1 MRLFRLLLLLIALLP
16 TTGMAQHFR
25 AVVPYVEQNGKFMI
39 DVTVNGTRGR
49 FLLDTGAPCCVSYS
63 FA

>member
-16 TTGMAQHFR
+16 TAGMAQHFR

-39 DVTVNGTRGR
+39 DVTVNGTTR
-49 FLLDTGAPCCVSYS
+49 TVSS
-63 FA
+63 STPVPLVV